1 METPNFWSVIPA
13 SVRYDP
19 EIPPNAK
26 LLYSEITALSNRDG
40 YCTAK
45 NEYFSSLYGVSKRTV
60 SDLITRL
67 TRRGYIRVDIIRDAR
82 QVIQERRIYCAV
94 PTPFL
99 SATLPENTPDN
110 PHTPIAEICD
120 TSRKNLRNPIAE
132 ICADNI
138 RMNKTRINNTPIIPK
153 GMGLFETYADGNPAL
168 LEALKNFDEM
178 RRKKRKPMTDR
189 ARQLLLGKL
198 DKLAKGNPEKQI
210 QLLDQSIL
218 KCWDTVYP
226 LDEDKEKFTDKPKLI
241 EESWCQD
248 V

>member
-1 METPNFWSVIPA
+1 
-13 SVRYDP
+13 
-19 EIPPNAK
+19 
-26 LLYSEITALSNRDG
+26 
-40 YCTAK
+40 
-45 NEYFSSLYGVSKRTV
+45 
-60 SDLITRL
+60 
-67 TRRGYIRVDIIRDAR
+67 
-82 QVIQERRIYCAV
+82 
-94 PTPFL
+94 
-99 SATLPENTPDN
+99 
-110 PHTPIAEICD
+110 
-120 TSRKNLRNPIAE
+120 
-132 ICADNI
+132 
-138 RMNKTRINNTPIIPK
+138 
-153 GMGLFETYADGNPAL
+153 MGLFETYADGNPAL